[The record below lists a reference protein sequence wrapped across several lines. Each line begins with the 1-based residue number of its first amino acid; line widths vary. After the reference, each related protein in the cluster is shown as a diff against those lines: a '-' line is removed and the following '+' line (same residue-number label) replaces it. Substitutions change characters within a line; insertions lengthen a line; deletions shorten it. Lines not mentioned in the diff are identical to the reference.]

1 VEVERV
7 TFDIW
12 VAEGEERSTVMLN
25 GELEDEA
32 TRVVVVEVS
41 EVGDE
46 ASDDGEINSGEDEAS
61 MDEVDVDMRK
71 KLVQGVGH
79 EDENNGSRRKQT
91 PKEGNKALTSTKS
104 STLANVITEI
114 PYVPWLRLITWN
126 RRSDLKEKVWFWLLL
141 QRW

>member
-1 VEVERV
+1 
-7 TFDIW
+7 
-12 VAEGEERSTVMLN
+12 MLN

-32 TRVVVVEVS
+32 SRVVPVEVS
-41 EVGDE
+41 EVGDQ
-46 ASDDGEINSGEDEAS
+46 ASDDGEINSDEDEAS
-61 MDEVDVDMRK
+61 GDEVDVDMRK

-79 EDENNGSRRKQT
+79 EDENDGSRRKQT